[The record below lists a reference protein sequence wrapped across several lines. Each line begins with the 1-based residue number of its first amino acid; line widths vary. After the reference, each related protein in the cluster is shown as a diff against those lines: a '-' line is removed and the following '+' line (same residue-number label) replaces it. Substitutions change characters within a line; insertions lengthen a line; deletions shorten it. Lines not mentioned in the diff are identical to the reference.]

1 MAKGAMDPLPLY
13 REATIAGALELL
25 RNALVPDLLAVGVDA
40 PEQLSERWARWRGN
54 PMAKATLELAVWD
67 CWARQAGRPL
77 REVLGGTATAVEVGA
92 SLGIASIDETV
103 DAVGRHVA
111 EGYRRI
117 KLKIAPGSDRAVL
130 SAVCLDES
138 LTSAARTAAALDL
151 GACSVVNMK
160 LGRVGGL
167 AEARRIH
174 ALCLARGVPM
184 WCGGM
189 LETGIGRAHNIHL
202 ATLPGFTMPGDTA
215 SASRTYTRDLVNEPL
230 EATDGIMPVPDGPG
244 IGVTLDRAFFEDIT
258 LATEV
263 VA

>member
-1 MAKGAMDPLPLY
+1 MGPCMRIDQVELRVVRLAFRAPFVTPFVVETEKVAVLATVRCDGVEGYGEGVMDPLPLY

-117 KLKIAPGSDRAVL
+117 KLKIAPGNCRRS
-130 SAVCLDES
+130 SAQ
-138 LTSAARTAAALDL
+138 SAAL
-151 GACSVVNMK
+151 S
-160 LGRVGGL
+160 
-167 AEARRIH
+167 
-174 ALCLARGVPM
+174 
-184 WCGGM
+184 
-189 LETGIGRAHNIHL
+189 
-202 ATLPGFTMPGDTA
+202 
-215 SASRTYTRDLVNEPL
+215 
-230 EATDGIMPVPDGPG
+230 
-244 IGVTLDRAFFEDIT
+244 
-258 LATEV
+258 
-263 VA
+263 